1 MYKDDYRVRRV
12 PEVIAKSGAALLH
25 FYSDVAYNMT
35 GFNISYRLAKIH
47 DQNELDLN
55 QSVINYKKSKII

>member
-35 GFNISYRLAKIH
+35 GFNISYRLAKNH
-47 DQNELDLN
+47 
-55 QSVINYKKSKII
+55 K